1 MKQFELPTNRFRKT
15 EKDIRAIILTPKDYT
30 QGAKL
35 SASFDN
41 VTCRRTAEGYIID
54 GLIPIVFDK
63 NAVESL
69 KEPSD
74 RIYLCTIPKHTLVVT
89 NGRAGAAKRV
99 QVVSEIA
106 LELLP
111 MSISGSD
118 IDAFT
123 DGKITVE
130 PSD

>member
-1 MKQFELPTNRFRKT
+1 MKQIELPTNRFKKT
-15 EKDIRAIILTPKDYT
+15 EKDIRAFVLSPKDYA

-41 VTCRRTAEGYIID
+41 VTCRRTAEGYVIE
-54 GLIPIVFDK
+54 GLIPVVLDK
-63 NAVESL
+63 NAVGSL

-89 NGRAGAAKRV
+89 DGHAGSAKRV

-111 MSISGSD
+111 MSMSGNST
-118 IDAFT
+118 DAFT
-123 DGKITVE
+123 DGKIVVE
-130 PSD
+130 PSE